1 MSGSPSSNTR
11 AEKVREAHG
20 ILEEHL
26 QALAEEMRQGK
37 SEALLRYLE
46 FTARFHHYS
55 FGNLLLILAQR
66 PEATRVAGLR
76 LWNSLGRFVK
86 AGEKGIMIFAPMM
99 VKQRQEPEQTPPPS
113 EDSEAA
119 TLMLFK
125 VVYVFDVSQT
135 DGAEPPSLLSTSGDG
150 SDLYPALQCAVRRVG
165 ITLDIVELV
174 PGSNSAQGASYGG
187 RIALR
192 NDLDAAEGFR
202 TLAHELAHE
211 KLHWQG
217 EKESKTIRE
226 LEADATAFVV
236 CRHFGLHADSADY
249 LLLYDAT
256 TEVLLQRLETVRR
269 TAAEIIGLVEDELG
283 AAVPATEAV

>member
-1 MSGSPSSNTR
+1 MSAVPSSCTR
-11 AEKVREAHG
+11 VERVREAHAVLDG
-20 ILEEHL
+20 HL

-55 FGNLLLILAQR
+55 FRNLLLILAQK

-76 LWNSLGRFVK
+76 LWNKLGRFVK
-86 AGEKGIMIFAPMM
+86 PGEKGIMILAPMV
-99 VKQRQEPEQTPPPS
+99 VKKRQEPDQTPSSS
-113 EDSEAA
+113 EEAEAA
-119 TLMLFK
+119 ALTLFK
-125 VVYVFDVSQT
+125 VVYVFDISQT
-135 DGAEPPSLLSTSGDG
+135 DGADPPALLNTSGDG
-150 SDLYPALQCAVRRVG
+150 DGFYPALQCAVKRAG
-165 ITLDIVELV
+165 ITLEIVERV
-174 PGSNSAQGASYGG
+174 PGCNSAQGASYGG
-187 RIALR
+187 RIAVR
-192 NDLDAAEGFR
+192 DDLDPAEGFR

-217 EKESKTIRE
+217 EKESKTVRE

-256 TEVLLQRLETVRR
+256 PEVLMGRLETVRR
-269 TAAEIIGLVEDELG
+269 TAAEIIALVEEELG
-283 AAVPATEAV
+283 GVTTTEAD